1 MELGEL
7 WKKLDSDKLSKPV
20 LGAVHIQKKSK
31 HPVQKLKNAYLWT
44 TGFSF
49 VFLMCFVI
57 LFFLFDE
64 TIVKAG
70 LVFMIASYIFFFAAN
85 FSMYRKVNVVLPID
99 QSLKRVLEHTHQFI
113 TENIRFQERVALFI
127 YPLAAASGFLMGG
140 SAGSGNVQKMLEA
153 KEVIITM
160 IVTSIV
166 LTPLAFY
173 LTRWMYK
180 VSYGKCLIELKER
193 IDELEKPD

>member
-31 HPVQKLKNAYLWT
+31 HPVEKLKNAYLIT
-44 TGFSF
+44 TGFSVVTLIAF
-49 VFLMCFVI
+49 IV

-64 TIVKAG
+64 WIVKVG
-70 LVFMIASYIFFFAAN
+70 LVFMIFSYVFFFATN
-85 FSMYRKVNVVLPID
+85 FSMYRKVNIALPID
-99 QSLKRVLEHTHQFI
+99 QSLKTALLHTYNFI
-113 TENIRFQERVALFI
+113 TENIRFQERVAVFI
-127 YPLAAASGFLMGG
+127 YPFATASGFLMGG
-140 SAGSGNVQKMLEA
+140 SEGSGNVMKMLERT
-153 KEVIITM
+153 EVWVAL
-160 IVTSIV
+160 IVSCIV

-180 VSYGKCLIELKER
+180 VSYGKCLTELKAR
-193 IDELEKPD
+193 IEELENPE